1 MRFIAEIDLFEGRA
15 QALRDLLATDAAQGR
30 LVFASFNWT
39 EKVDLATVMRQR
51 RGIAE
56 IVNMQQLVVTSC
68 LLQSIT
74 DEWSSPVQREAQ
86 DTHTGVVWLGE
97 QGLGLRRIV
106 PLPPA

>member
-56 IVNMQQLVVTSC
+56 IVNM
-68 LLQSIT
+68 
-74 DEWSSPVQREAQ
+74 
-86 DTHTGVVWLGE
+86 
-97 QGLGLRRIV
+97 
-106 PLPPA
+106 